1 MTSVPQAHGPAPTAA
16 DTAGAPAKSET
27 SLLRRLQDAG
37 VAPLLVLVLLVAVI
51 GIIDHGFFTPR
62 SIASLLEQSTPL
74 ALLAIGQCLVVLT
87 GRIDLSNAALASL
100 CGVLM
105 AKTLGTLGVASVPV
119 ILIGGALAGGLV
131 GWIHVK
137 AQVPSFIVTLG
148 ALGVWSGVSLL
159 TAQANTVLV
168 TNGYQYV
175 EWIFARRYGIPIS
188 FVVVA
193 VITLVLML

>member
-1 MTSVPQAHGPAPTAA
+1 MTSLPQAHGPAPTAA

-100 CGVLM
+100 CGVLL
-105 AKTLGTLGVASVPV
+105 AQTLGSLGVASVPLV
-119 ILIGGALAGGLV
+119 LLGGAVAGAV
-131 GWIHVK
+131 IGWITSRRRFPRSSSRS
-137 AQVPSFIVTLG
+137 ARW
-148 ALGVWSGVSLL
+148 ASGPACPWCWPRP
-159 TAQANTVLV
+159 TA
-168 TNGYQYV
+168 
-175 EWIFARRYGIPIS
+175 
-188 FVVVA
+188 
-193 VITLVLML
+193 